1 MRNGEAFQIAEIHA
15 RAVVCL
21 KPWSLKQLS
30 SSLVPPGLGGE
41 VRVLSF
47 SSQEWL
53 MVSERIAGPKLREQ
67 LERHVGGEGI
77 AAVDLSCAIKVLR
90 VEGPAVSEVLA
101 KSCGLDLD
109 PRRFPAGRCTRTR
122 LAQLAVVVDCIQPS
136 SCFDLYV
143 GRSHITYLH
152 TWLVDAATGLR
163 MPDTRSRS

>member
-1 MRNGEAFQIAEIHA
+1 MRNGEAFQISEIHA

-21 KPWSLKQLS
+21 KPWSLNQLS
-30 SSLVPPGLGGE
+30 PSLVPPGLGGE

-47 SSQEWL
+47 GPQESF

-67 LERHVGGEGI
+67 LERHVEGI

-90 VEGPAVSEVLA
+90 VEGLAVSEVLA
-101 KSCGLDLD
+101 KGCGLDLD

-122 LAQLAVVVDCIQPS
+122 LAQLAVVIDCIEPS

-143 GRSHITYLH
+143 GRSHMTYLH
-152 TWLVDAATGLR
+152 TWLVDAATGLP
-163 MPDTRSRS
+163 MPADTRS